1 MNANSCGIQYRAS
14 PNDHGCSPCT
24 NPRPALPET
33 GFVRLPQILS
43 LIPISRSAWWA
54 GIREGKFPQGIKLG
68 SKTTVWRAEDIRNL
82 IERCADSGCDPM
94 SASTPSPDGVV
105 ENDRHHHHDHHTV
118 EMDAE
123 ATLRAPTPDTDPV
136 G

>member
-1 MNANSCGIQYRAS
+1 MLTMNFTRPIQ
-14 PNDHGCSPCT
+14 
-24 NPRPALPET
+24 PET

-82 IERCADSGCDPM
+82 IERS
-94 SASTPSPDGVV
+94 
-105 ENDRHHHHDHHTV
+105 R
-118 EMDAE
+118 
-123 ATLRAPTPDTDPV
+123 
-136 G
+136 

>member
-1 MNANSCGIQYRAS
+1 MSAMKLS
-14 PNDHGCSPCT
+14 
-24 NPRPALPET
+24 RPILPET

-82 IERCADSGCDPM
+82 IERS
-94 SASTPSPDGVV
+94 
-105 ENDRHHHHDHHTV
+105 R
-118 EMDAE
+118 
-123 ATLRAPTPDTDPV
+123 
-136 G
+136 